1 MQLTERIEALVKL
14 GTCMVDAANGN
25 GNSAIVAVI
34 SSAQQQNP
42 WFDPSSVKHSLKS
55 IGAEWLTPHALNA
68 WISGYPQGL
77 FNPSAPKSVGTIM
90 AGNVPLVGF
99 QDLLCV
105 IATGNRFVGKNSS
118 KDGGIL
124 QAVTSTLIEIEP
136 RFAEQIAYTET
147 LQGQFDCIIA
157 TGSNNTARYFEY
169 HYRDIP
175 SIIRHN
181 RNSVA
186 VLTGT
191 ETESEQMALASD
203 IFTYYGLG
211 CRNVSALIVPKGYSV
226 EELLSKFAHWKH
238 VESNTKY
245 SNNYRYN
252 KALLKMNGVNFTDNG
267 FLLAKEDFA
276 ISSPV
281 SVINYWHYNSMD
293 EVNEFIAL
301 NSGSIQCIV
310 ASSSNLP
317 SAVPFGYAQTP
328 TLMDYPDNIDI
339 IDFINK

>member
-1 MQLTERIEALVKL
+1 MQLSERIDALVKL

-25 GNSAIVAVI
+25 GNSAIVAAI

-42 WFDPSSVKHSLKS
+42 WFDTNSVTHALKS
-55 IGAEWLTPHALNA
+55 IGAEWLNLYVLNK
-68 WISGYPQGL
+68 WISTYPQGY
-77 FNPSAPKSVGTIM
+77 FNPISPKKIGVVM
-90 AGNVPLVGF
+90 AGNIPLVGF

-124 QAVTSTLIEIEP
+124 QAVTSTLVKIEP
-136 RFAEQIAYTET
+136 RFAEQITYTEN
-147 LQGQFDCIIA
+147 LQGHFDYIIA

-169 HYRDIP
+169 HYKNIP

-181 RNSVA
+181 RNSIA

-191 ETESEQMALASD
+191 ETNEELMALAKD
-203 IFTYYGLG
+203 IFTYFGLG
-211 CRNVSALIVPKGYSV
+211 CRNVSLLMAPKGYNV
-226 EELLSKFAHWKH
+226 NGLLRCFAPWDY
-238 VESNTKY
+238 VGNNTKY

-252 KALLKMNGVNFTDNG
+252 KALLKINGKNFTDNG

-281 SVINYWHYNSMD
+281 AVINYWHYNSMD

-301 NSGSIQCIV
+301 NSSSIQCVV
-310 ASSSNLP
+310 ANSSTLKN
-317 SAVPFGYAQTP
+317 AVPFGCAQSP

-339 IDFINK
+339 IDFINR